1 MLIQQK
7 KIIKNILVGV
17 LVKEKKETK
26 KKWQK
31 NINKEKKYQ

>member
-7 KIIKNILVGV
+7 KIIENILVGV
-17 LVKEKKETK
+17 LVKGKKRNE